1 MTFKVLLAAALAVA
15 VSAPALAEDKDS
27 DKDNGTAAPAPKE
40 KKICRNET
48 VTGSLVAKRRICMTA
63 AQWEELAQKTRKKI
77 DDYTKDAA
85 LPQQGANPLGG

>member
-1 MTFKVLLAAALAVA
+1 MKKVLLAAAVAVA
-15 VSAPALAEDKDS
+15 FSAPVLGK
-27 DKDNGTAAPAPKE
+27 DKDNGTAAPEQKE

-63 AQWEELAQKTRKKI
+63 AEWQELAAKTTKNI